1 MKLILEIF
9 LAGATMIL
17 CTVAGYIIG
26 VNATTKTLKF
36 VGTLNIAHDT
46 DGEKYTSL
54 VINKQNSG
62 FMDDESIKY
71 VLMNVS
77 HIYAEKQEAKMP

>member
-1 MKLILEIF
+1 MILEI
-9 LAGATMIL
+9 LLIGATMIL

-26 VNATTKTLKF
+26 VNATTKKAISF
-36 VGTLNIAHDT
+36 ASFEDS

-54 VINKQNSG
+54 VINKQSSE

-77 HIYAEKQEAKMP
+77 HIYADKQEAKTP

>member
-1 MKLILEIF
+1 MILEIF
-9 LAGATMIL
+9 LAGSTMNL

-26 VNATTKTLKF
+26 VNPTTTTLKI
-36 VGTLNIAHDT
+36 VGVLKIGHDS

-77 HIYAEKQEAKMP
+77 HIYAEKQEAKTP

>member
-1 MKLILEIF
+1 MILEI
-9 LAGATMIL
+9 LLIGATMIL

-36 VGTLNIAHDT
+36 VGTLNVAHDT

-54 VINKQNSG
+54 TINKKHSD
-62 FMDDESIKY
+62 FMDDESVKY
-71 VLMNVS
+71 ILMNVS
-77 HIYAEKQEAKMP
+77 HIYAEKQEAKAP

>member
-1 MKLILEIF
+1 MIFEIL
-9 LAGATMIL
+9 LVGATMIL

-26 VNATTKTLKF
+26 VNAATKTLKF
-36 VGTLNIAHDT
+36 VGTLNIAHDS

-62 FMDDESIKY
+62 FMDDASIKY

>member
-1 MKLILEIF
+1 MILEI
-9 LAGATMIL
+9 LLIGATMIL

-54 VINKQNSG
+54 AINKQNSD
-62 FMDDESIKY
+62 FMDDESVKY
-71 VLMNVS
+71 ILMNVS
-77 HIYAEKQEAKMP
+77 HIYAEKQEAKAP

>member
-1 MKLILEIF
+1 MILEI
-9 LAGATMIL
+9 LLVGATMIL

-36 VGTLNIAHDT
+36 VGTLNVAHDT
-46 DGEKYTSL
+46 DGEKYASL
-54 VINKQNSG
+54 VINKQNSE
-62 FMDDESIKY
+62 FMDDESVKY
-71 VLMNVS
+71 ILMNVS

>member
-1 MKLILEIF
+1 MILEI
-9 LAGATMIL
+9 LLISATMIL

-36 VGTLNIAHDT
+36 VGTLNIAHDS
-46 DGEKYTSL
+46 DGEKYTCL
-54 VINKQNSG
+54 AIDRRYSG

-77 HIYAEKQEAKMP
+77 HIYAEKQEAKTP